1 MRRKPRASA
10 AALAIASQLARR
22 LINLSSYRRRQRGRG
37 ASQPVN
43 YTVRGTWLDVGADV
57 ITGKQGLAI
66 VSREVTLLP
75 PERCSPGA
83 GRAAL

>member
-10 AALAIASQLARR
+10 AALAVASQLARR

-37 ASQPVN
+37 TSQPVDSA
-43 YTVRGTWLDVGADV
+43 VRGTWLDVGADA